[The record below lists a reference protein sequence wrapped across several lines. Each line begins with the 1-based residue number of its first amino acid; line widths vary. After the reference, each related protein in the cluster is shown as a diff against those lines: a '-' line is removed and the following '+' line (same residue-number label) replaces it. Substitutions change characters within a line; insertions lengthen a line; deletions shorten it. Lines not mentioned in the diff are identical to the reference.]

1 MTGRL
6 RGRRLPL
13 AVLVAAL
20 AALIASLVWVAGSDT
35 WRPDGRPGT
44 GMMMGTAS
52 GTGPVRSLA
61 DADRAAGRF
70 ADRWDL
76 RVGEVMRFT
85 NGYYA
90 ELLDPAGNRATEV
103 LIDPGSGTVQLEFG
117 PAMMWNTAYGMM
129 PARTTPTST
138 AITADQA
145 VRIADRWLRDNH
157 PGLHAAEPDQFPGYY
172 TLHTLRGE
180 RIVGMLSVNA
190 TSGDVWHHTWH
201 GRFLQMQEH
210 PNTQ

>member
-35 WRPDGRPGT
+35 WRPHGRPGT
-44 GMMMGTAS
+44 GMMMGTVS
-52 GTGPVRSLA
+52 GTGPVRSPA

-76 RVGEVMRFT
+76 RVSEVMRFS

-90 ELLDPAGNRATEV
+90 ELLDPAGNGATASTRAAA
-103 LIDPGSGTVQLEFG
+103 PSS
-117 PAMMWNTAYGMM
+117 WSS
-129 PARTTPTST
+129 ARP
-138 AITADQA
+138 
-145 VRIADRWLRDNH
+145 
-157 PGLHAAEPDQFPGYY
+157 
-172 TLHTLRGE
+172 
-180 RIVGMLSVNA
+180 
-190 TSGDVWHHTWH
+190 
-201 GRFLQMQEH
+201 
-210 PNTQ
+210 